1 MQLKQIYNQD
11 NSPLQNINPFTNGFV
26 RVGGMA
32 FDQMHNLWINNS
44 DVSKPIQVLKNNGE
58 WKSFAIGNTINAPT
72 MSDMIVD
79 EFNQKWVVL
88 PRGFG
93 LLVYNDNYTIDDESD
108 DYYKQL
114 DIRDET
120 GALITNNIYC
130 IAQDLDGVIWLGSDL
145 GVLAYYN
152 PGGFKDNNN
161 FFASRLK
168 VYEQENDTVVQY
180 LLETQTVTAIAV
192 DGANRKWLGT
202 SGGGVFLVSDDGQQ
216 TIVSFNK
223 ENSPLISNNIKDI
236 EINDNTGEV
245 FFATDLGIVS
255 YKGTATTGHAD
266 FFDVYVYPNPVMSN
280 YTGEITITGLVSNVD
295 VKITDVAGN
304 LVYETRA
311 LGGQAQWN
319 AMNFKG
325 ERVKT
330 GVYLVFNS
338 NVDGTKTYVTKILV
352 YN

>member
-1 MQLKQIYNQD
+1 
-11 NSPLQNINPFTNGFV
+11 
-26 RVGGMA
+26 
-32 FDQMHNLWINNS
+32 
-44 DVSKPIQVLKNNGE
+44 
-58 WKSFAIGNTINAPT
+58 
-72 MSDMIVD
+72 
-79 EFNQKWVVL
+79 
-88 PRGFG
+88 
-93 LLVYNDNYTIDDESD
+93 
-108 DYYKQL
+108 
-114 DIRDET
+114 
-120 GALITNNIYC
+120 
-130 IAQDLDGVIWLGSDL
+130 
-145 GVLAYYN
+145 
-152 PGGFKDNNN
+152 
-161 FFASRLK
+161 LK